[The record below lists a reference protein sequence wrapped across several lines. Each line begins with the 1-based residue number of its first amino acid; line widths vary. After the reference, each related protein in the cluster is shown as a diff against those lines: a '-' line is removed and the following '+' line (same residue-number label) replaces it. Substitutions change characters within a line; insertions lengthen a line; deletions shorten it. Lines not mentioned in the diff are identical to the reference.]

1 MKLVL
6 ISLVTAITLSGC
18 IVVSTKP
25 DTTNPYKSNVIE
37 FKPADQVS
45 RVETK
50 GQVICEASKPC
61 PEITFDW
68 KLQPNNLYKVR
79 VDFYD
84 NEKFD
89 IQRIVFLID
98 EQSHEFK
105 VIAPTTQRAVLNSQM
120 INSSNYIDVASSFI
134 YKFNSAKTIDISIL
148 TEKGEI
154 SHSILK
160 EDKSSFAYK
169 TFKNGYAHISNP

>member
-6 ISLVTAITLSGC
+6 VSLVTAITLSGC

-25 DTTNPYKSNVIE
+25 DTTKPYQSNVID
-37 FKPADQVS
+37 FKPTDQIS

-89 IQRIVFLID
+89 IQRITFLID
-98 EQSHEFK
+98 GQSFEFN
-105 VIAPTTQRAVLNSQM
+105 ATAQTSQRPVLNSQL
-120 INSSNYIDVASSFI
+120 INSANFIDVPASFVD
-134 YKFNSAKTIDISIL
+134 KFNGAKTIDISIT

-160 EDKSSFAYK
+160 EDKVSLAYK
-169 TFKNGYAHISNP
+169 TFKRGYSQTSNP

>member
-6 ISLVTAITLSGC
+6 VSLVTAIALSGC

-25 DTTNPYKSNVIE
+25 DSTKPYQSNVID
-37 FKPADQVS
+37 FKPTDQIS

-61 PEITFDW
+61 PEITFEW

-79 VDFYD
+79 ADFYD

-89 IQRIVFLID
+89 IQRIVFRLD
-98 EQSHEFK
+98 GQPHEFN
-105 VIAPTTQRAVLNSQM
+105 VTGATTQRPVLNSQM
-120 INSSNYIDVASSFI
+120 VNSSNYIDVPASFLNN
-134 YKFNSAKTIDISIL
+134 FNSAKAIDISIV
-148 TEKGEI
+148 TEKGDI

-160 EDKSSFAYK
+160 EDKVSFAYK
-169 TFKNGYAHISNP
+169 TFNSGYRQTSNP

>member
-6 ISLVTAITLSGC
+6 VSLFTAISLSGC

-25 DTTNPYKSNVIE
+25 DSTKSYQSNVVD
-37 FKPADQVS
+37 FKPSDQIS

-68 KLQPNNLYKVR
+68 KLQPNNLYKVHA
-79 VDFYD
+79 DFYD

-89 IQRIVFLID
+89 IQRLIFLID
-98 EQSHEFK
+98 GQAFEFN
-105 VIAPTTQRAVLNSQM
+105 VTGQTIQRPVLNSQM
-120 INSSNYIDVASSFI
+120 INSSNFIDVPASFI
-134 YKFNSAKTIDISIL
+134 NKFNAAKAIDISIV

-160 EDKSSFAYK
+160 EDKVSFAYK
-169 TFKNGYAHISNP
+169 TFKRGYSQTSNP

>member
-6 ISLVTAITLSGC
+6 VSLVTAITLSGC

-25 DTTNPYKSNVIE
+25 DTAKPYRSNVVD
-37 FKPADQVS
+37 FKPADQIS

-50 GQVICEASKPC
+50 GQAICEASKPC

-79 VDFYD
+79 ADFYD

-89 IQRIVFLID
+89 IQRIIFLVD
-98 EQSHEFK
+98 GQSYEFN
-105 VIAPTTQRAVLNSQM
+105 ATAQTSQRPVLNSQL
-120 INSSNYIDVASSFI
+120 INSSNYIDVPVSFVH
-134 YKFNSAKTIDISIL
+134 KFNNAKTIDMSIT

-154 SHSILK
+154 SHSLLK
-160 EDKSSFAYK
+160 EDKISFAYK
-169 TFKNGYAHISNP
+169 TFKRGYSQTSNP

>member
-6 ISLVTAITLSGC
+6 VSLVTAITLSGC

-25 DTTNPYKSNVIE
+25 DTTKPYKSNVID
-37 FKPADQVS
+37 FKPSDQIS

-68 KLQPNNLYKVR
+68 KIQPNNLYNVR
-79 VDFYD
+79 ADFYD
-84 NEKFD
+84 NEKRD
-89 IQRIVFLID
+89 IQRIVFLVD
-98 EQSHEFK
+98 GQSYEF
-105 VIAPTTQRAVLNSQM
+105 ISTGQTQQRPVLNSQM
-120 INSSNYIDVASSFI
+120 INSSNSIDVPASFI
-134 YKFNSAKTIDISIL
+134 NKFNAAKTIDISIV

-160 EDKSSFAYK
+160 EDKVSFAYK
-169 TFKNGYAHISNP
+169 TFKRGYGQTSNP